1 MIGSTPL
8 HILFGDSNRYIEI
21 ATGDIL
27 ELYMVESINT
37 VLPSLKMHILDRNNT
52 LIEALLALSTPT
64 LNIRFGEDSETFN
77 QYAFT
82 ISNFKAVKYSKI
94 DGKSSVVE
102 LYGVLA
108 VDNMLT
114 PEYCRSF
121 NFVSTSSIADTI
133 GTDCNLTKDIDDS
146 VDSQNWLQPRWTN
159 LQMLNYLASKATAKD
174 ADKYVAYVTFDKKL
188 HYKDINTLISN
199 SIACTYKED
208 AHTMYGGLKAGRERA
223 VLDWDIQ
230 VVNLPLQIQG
240 AAGETAYWYDYMT
253 NEQRSYGLK
262 PSTLE
267 RASLTKTYMVNAFKE
282 NENNRSLYE
291 VRTYNSDR
299 YPKSIIDSDII
310 NKLEN
315 MVKISIMVI
324 GQKDIHCGDKVH
336 TILLDMEGAG
346 AINTRYSGDWLVESV
361 TQYWAK
367 EYFTKLRLTRA
378 GLELPKDVGEVL
390 VKEGASR

>member
-1 MIGSTPL
+1 MADKLPL
-8 HILFGDSNRYIEI
+8 YLLFGDSNNYIEI
-21 ATGDIL
+21 PSSDII

-37 VLPSLKMHILDRNNT
+37 ILPSIKLHIVDRTNI
-52 LIEALLALSTPT
+52 LVEALLALSTPIIT
-64 LNIRFGEDSETFN
+64 IRFGEDFDTFN

-82 ISNFKAVKYSKI
+82 ISNFKANKYSKV

-121 NFVSTSSIADTI
+121 EFVPTSSIARQI
-133 GTDCNLTKDIDDS
+133 GTDCGLEKDIDDS
-146 VDSQNWLQPRWTN
+146 VDDERWLQPRWTN
-159 LQMLNYLASKATAKD
+159 LQMLNYIANKATARD
-174 ADKYVAYVTFDKKL
+174 ADKFVAYVTFDKKL
-188 HYKDINTLISN
+188 HYKDINTLIGN

-208 AHTMYGGLKAGRERA
+208 AHVMYGALKSTKERA

-230 VVNLPLQIQG
+230 VINLPLQIQG

-267 RASLTKTYMVNAFKE
+267 RASLTKTYMINAFKE
-282 NENNRSLYE
+282 DENNRSSYQ

-299 YPKSIIDSDII
+299 YPKSVIDSDII
-310 NKLEN
+310 SKLEN
-315 MVKISIMVI
+315 MVKISVMVI

-336 TILLDMEGAG
+336 TTLLDMEGEG
-346 AINTRYSGDWLVESV
+346 AVSTRYSGDWLVESV

-367 EYFTKLRLTRA
+367 EYFTKLKLTRA
-378 GLELPKDVGEVL
+378 GLELPKDTGEVL
-390 VKEGASR
+390 VKEGAVR